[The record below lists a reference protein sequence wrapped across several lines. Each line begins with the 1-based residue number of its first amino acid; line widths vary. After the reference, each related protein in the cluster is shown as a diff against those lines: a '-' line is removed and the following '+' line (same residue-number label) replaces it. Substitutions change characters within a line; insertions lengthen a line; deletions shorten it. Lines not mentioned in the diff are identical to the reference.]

1 MEAFGGLRKWSI
13 ARLPTSVVL
22 EGYPSVILRLSLDNF
37 RQSQSSVGICTEIL
51 LGAGALGPAK
61 GQSLEGFE
69 LSISG
74 ICDHPIKDRMPLM
87 VSR

>member
-1 MEAFGGLRKWSI
+1 MG
-13 ARLPTSVVL
+13 RLPASVVL
-22 EGYPSVILRLSLDNF
+22 EGYPSVMLRLSLANF

-61 GQSLEGFE
+61 GLSSEGFE

-74 ICDHPIKDRMPLM
+74 I
-87 VSR
+87 